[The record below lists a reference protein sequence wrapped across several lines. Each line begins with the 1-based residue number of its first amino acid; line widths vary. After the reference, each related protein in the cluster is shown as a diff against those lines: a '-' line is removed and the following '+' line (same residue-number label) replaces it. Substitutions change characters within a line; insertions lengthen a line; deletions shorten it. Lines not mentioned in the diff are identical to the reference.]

1 MMIVVPLII
10 LLVPLGITVYFSRY
24 FWKRDRTVSIF
35 FIVWFLVAL
44 GLNAVSFYPGQGVWV
59 DGDRGRTPIY
69 LAIIFAPVAMYI
81 LARTTS
87 AARREAIDNVP
98 TQLLV
103 GSQFYRVAGFT
114 FYLGFLGGLYPA
126 EIAFPA
132 AIVDVFIGVTALPLA
147 YFMIR
152 RPLRAVLIGWNA
164 IGLFD
169 FLLAIS
175 LVLLSVYG
183 FVTLSPA
190 PSALGQLPSILTAVF
205 AVPFGIIIHLELLR
219 RLLGRDLPIA
229 QAQGD

>member
-1 MMIVVPLII
+1 DKTASGHDLHPPRHL
-10 LLVPLGITVYFSRY
+10 
-24 FWKRDRTVSIF
+24 
-35 FIVWFLVAL
+35 
-44 GLNAVSFYPGQGVWV
+44 
-59 DGDRGRTPIY
+59 GRTPFY

-81 LARTTS
+81 LARTAS
-87 AARREAIDNVP
+87 ATRRATIDNVP

-132 AIVDVFIGVTALPLA
+132 AIFDVFIGITALPLA
-147 YFMIR
+147 YLLIR
-152 RPLRAVLIGWNA
+152 RPMRAVLIGWNA

-183 FVTLSPA
+183 LVTLTPA

-205 AVPFGIIIHLELLR
+205 AVPFGIIIHLELFR
-219 RLLGRDLPIA
+219 RLLSQELLAETKG
-229 QAQGD
+229 G